1 MDSQYADRYNFF
13 SSSAIFRFRPEFFT
27 KYLETAFF
35 LLYLLAFSALS
46 AINIALLLPRS
57 LTATPFF
64 FIKLALELFFYRNIG
79 RE

>member
-46 AINIALLLPRS
+46 AISIALLLPRS

-64 FIKLALELFFYRNIG
+64 LSNSR
-79 RE
+79 